1 MSRSRD
7 TADQINRVNS
17 SAANATAMTIDSS
30 ENVYVGKTAS
40 GFNDAGLELEGQGR
54 ARFTRDGAVS
64 LQLNRLNTH
73 GDMALFY
80 IDGSSKGDIGTD
92 SGRLKIGSTSASGL
106 RFDGAQLIPFVGTSA
121 SDNAVD
127 LGYSSNRFR
136 DAYIGGGVVFGATGG
151 SVTSKTLDDYEEG
164 SWTPVIGGN
173 SSTSGQSYSVQ
184 YGTYTKIGNA
194 IHLHA
199 YVAFTTT
206 GTMSGSYATVQG
218 LPFSVANNNGSYAAV
233 NVGYYSGLGISVTSI
248 QGYTN
253 KNTNF
258 AYLTMSPSAQ
268 AAISY
273 LTPSQ
278 LGTTAALILS
288 ITYNTD
294 S

>member
-17 SAANATAMTIDSS
+17 SAANATAITIDSS
-30 ENVYVGKTAS
+30 ENVYVGKTSS

-80 IDGSSKGDIGTD
+80 IDGSSKGAIGTD

-136 DAYIGGGVVFGATGG
+136 DAYIGGGVYLGGTGAAN
-151 SVTSKTLDDYEEG
+151 KLDDYEEG
-164 SWTPVIGGN
+164 TWTPA
-173 SSTSGQSYSVQ
+173 TSVNGFTQPIASYS
-184 YGTYTKIGNA
+184 GAIYTKIGNVVRVRCR
-194 IHLHA
+194 IHLSA
-199 YVAFTTT
+199 NGYA
-206 GTMSGSYATVQG
+206 SGYSRITG
-218 LPFSVANNNGSYAAV
+218 LPFSNAYNSAFGRYTSGAIGEGGNGGAIY
-233 NVGYYSGLGISVTSI
+233 VGSSDIYLFKTFG
-248 QGYTN
+248 
-253 KNTNF
+253 NT
-258 AYLTMSPSAQ
+258 ASSAQ
-268 AAISY
+268 TYLWPLDFSY
-273 LTPSQ
+273 
-278 LGTTAALILS
+278 
-288 ITYNTD
+288 ITN